1 LLAIGIK
8 IKLVCLS
15 FSCVEGS
22 SFLKQVQITLNG
34 VNSHL
39 QHLQR
44 IISILAQED
53 MISIFKINQDLQ
65 NKANS
70 TLLLLVILR
79 IMHSFFGLLFATLI
93 FLQPVSKAAI
103 FISFKLNQEYIAKN
117 LCENKDKPKRP

>member
-1 LLAIGIK
+1 
-8 IKLVCLS
+8 
-15 FSCVEGS
+15 
-22 SFLKQVQITLNG
+22 
-34 VNSHL
+34 
-39 QHLQR
+39 
-44 IISILAQED
+44 

-70 TLLLLVILR
+70 TLLMFVILR
-79 IMHSFFGLLFATLI
+79 VMHSFFGLLFATLI